1 MGAWGRAIE
10 MTAAGRTFVIAMATA
25 TFLSCGTANAA
36 GRSVVGDWYGLGQP
50 HDTEMA
56 YLDHI
61 KPDGTYVS
69 EFEVCKGKK
78 SEHHLESGTWSSS
91 PDITRV
97 ITMAI
102 DNHPVHFQ
110 YDYAMVSNDG
120 KTWVY
125 RIAASE
131 PENPTAIGYQFN
143 ARRVSADFRMP
154 GCLQIS

>member
-1 MGAWGRAIE
+1 
-10 MTAAGRTFVIAMATA
+10 MTAAGGIFALAMATMA
-25 TFLSCGTANAA
+25 SLSCGTAIAA
-36 GRSVVGDWYGLGQP
+36 GASSVVGDWYGLGQP
-50 HDTEMA
+50 HDKEMA

-69 EFEVCKGKK
+69 EFEVCNGKK
-78 SEHHLESGTWSSS
+78 SEHHIESGTWSSS

-97 ITMAI
+97 VTPVI
-102 DNHPVHFQ
+102 DNRPVHFQ

-120 KTWVY
+120 KTWIY

-131 PENPTAIGYQFN
+131 PENPAAIGYQFN
-143 ARRVSADFRMP
+143 ARRVGPDFRMP

>member
-1 MGAWGRAIE
+1 LIKPIAVAAVVSLAALSIFPAK
-10 MTAAGRTFVIAMATA
+10 AAG
-25 TFLSCGTANAA
+25 G
-36 GRSVVGDWYGLGQP
+36 SVVGDWYGLGQP
-50 HDTEMA
+50 HDKEMA

-69 EFEVCKGKK
+69 EFIVCRGKK
-78 SEHHLESGTWSSS
+78 SEHHIESGTWSAS

-97 ITMAI
+97 VTTVI

-120 KTWVY
+120 KIWVY

-143 ARRVSADFRMP
+143 ARRVGPDFRMP
-154 GCLQIS
+154 GCLEIS

>member
-1 MGAWGRAIE
+1 MVRLSFGAAIVSLAVLSFCPAD
-10 MTAAGRTFVIAMATA
+10 AAG
-25 TFLSCGTANAA
+25 G
-36 GRSVVGDWYGLGQP
+36 SVVGDWYGLGQP
-50 HDTEMA
+50 HDKDMA

-69 EFEVCKGKK
+69 EFEVCKDKK
-78 SEHHLESGTWSSS
+78 SEHHIESGAWTSS

-97 ITMAI
+97 ITKVI
-102 DNHPVHFQ
+102 DGRPVAFT

-125 RIAASE
+125 RIVAAD
-131 PENPTAIGYQFN
+131 PENPNAIGYQFT
-143 ARRVSADFRMP
+143 AKRVGPDFRMP